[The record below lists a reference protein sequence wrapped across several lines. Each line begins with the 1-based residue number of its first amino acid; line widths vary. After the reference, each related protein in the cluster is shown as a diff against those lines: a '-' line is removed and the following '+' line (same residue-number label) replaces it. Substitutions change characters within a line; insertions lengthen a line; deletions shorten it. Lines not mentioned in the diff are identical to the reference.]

1 MAPLVL
7 GLLAVAVPE
16 RHWYDVYAAADA
28 ARDAALAAGR
38 GGAVMQPPLGAV
50 ALGGD
55 VGAGSLDARAAV
67 VDGEERGGRPM
78 VGGKGC
84 GSYLIVSMQR
94 SGTTTI
100 CTDINNIKGKFK
112 KRPGQ
117 ATNSSVG
124 DFVCQYELLNSGELQ
139 SGHRFLEE
147 TNHTPAWA
155 AKHPQEMVRQAAQKA
170 RNKWGACVWGFKI
183 FDKQLA
189 AVDQIVDRF
198 DKCIIYR
205 CARPML
211 ASPLF
216 SRSAHLSH
224 TPLHAAQE
232 GKHHCAVPLVEDG
245 RGDGL
250 LGDHSSGA
258 GGKPCMCREG
268 HDTRQGLARFP
279 GKGKSVVQRERDCVP
294 QGGQAGGVHHDGEVL
309 GTEVADLRARGR
321 TDAREGEAALSP

>member
-1 MAPLVL
+1 MAPASSVALPCPAPAGCGPRLATRQNLARPARVHGRNGATL
-7 GLLAVAVPE
+7 MGLLAVAVPE

-50 ALGGD
+50 TLGGD

-67 VDGEERGGRPM
+67 VDGEERGGRPK

-205 CARPML
+205 CARPIL

-224 TPLHAAQE
+224 TPALPSPR
-232 GKHHCAVPLVEDG
+232 C
-245 RGDGL
+245 
-250 LGDHSSGA
+250 A
-258 GGKPCMCREG
+258 GGK
-268 HDTRQGLARFP
+268 T
-279 GKGKSVVQRERDCVP
+279 S
-294 QGGQAGGVHHDGEVL
+294 
-309 GTEVADLRARGR
+309 LRSTSRGR
-321 TDAREGEAALSP
+321 RPRRRTAGRPHQRSRRQTLHVPRRSRHSARTGQISRKG

>member
-1 MAPLVL
+1 MALVL
-7 GLLAVAVPE
+7 GQLLAVAAPE

-50 ALGGD
+50 TLGGD

-67 VDGEERGGRPM
+67 VDGEERGGRPK

-224 TPLHAAQE
+224 TPALPSPR
-232 GKHHCAVPLVEDG
+232 C
-245 RGDGL
+245 
-250 LGDHSSGA
+250 A
-258 GGKPCMCREG
+258 GGKTSLRSTSRGRRPRRRTAG
-268 HDTRQGLARFP
+268 RPLQRSRRQTLHAPRRSRHLART
-279 GKGKSVVQRERDCVP
+279 GQISRKG
-294 QGGQAGGVHHDGEVL
+294 
-309 GTEVADLRARGR
+309 
-321 TDAREGEAALSP
+321 